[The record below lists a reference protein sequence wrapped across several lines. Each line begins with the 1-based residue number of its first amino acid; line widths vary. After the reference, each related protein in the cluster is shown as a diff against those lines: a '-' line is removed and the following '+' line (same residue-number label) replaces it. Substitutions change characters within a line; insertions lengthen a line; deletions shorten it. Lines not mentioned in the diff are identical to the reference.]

1 MWGTLVWWRSIGRF
15 DWPTH
20 DVWTGLV
27 HIGCVR
33 CKTTYLTCFGTMPK
47 KTEHAWGSFFFL
59 CGVCICS
66 RVYNIPWFGAWSNG
80 NHVVNTRGLD
90 VQHARGQ
97 TKFACHH
104 MFGHARSPQMVMFR
118 WTRPGCPCRQKR
130 KIGTRNWDVWCEFFR
145 RSDRNWSL
153 ITYKSILV

>member
-47 KTEHAWGSFFFL
+47 KTEHAWGSFFF

-66 RVYNIPWFGAWSNG
+66 RVYNIPDLALEATETMLWTQGVWTSNTHEDKQNSHVTTCLDTHDLRRWSCFDGRGLAALAAKREKLELEIEMFGANFLG
-80 NHVVNTRGLD
+80 V
-90 VQHARGQ
+90 
-97 TKFACHH
+97 
-104 MFGHARSPQMVMFR
+104 
-118 WTRPGCPCRQKR
+118 
-130 KIGTRNWDVWCEFFR
+130 
-145 RSDRNWSL
+145 L
-153 ITYKSILV
+153 IEIDHW